1 MPGSLPNLVAG
12 GGPIGSWEPTHLFSG
27 DADVHTDGAVAG
39 ANFAIYTVLAFNAA
53 GQLVP
58 HAPAATDGTENALGI
73 ALTAGV
79 NGQKTPYYTAGQFNP
94 DALVWDASLTTF
106 EQRQA
111 AFRNSTSGII
121 IKKVI

>member
-1 MPGSLPNLVAG
+1 MPGSLPNLLAG

-27 DADVHTDGAVAG
+27 DADIHTDGGVAG
-39 ANFAIYTVLAFNAA
+39 ANFAIYTVLAVTAA
-53 GQLVP
+53 GLLVP
-58 HAPAATDGTENALGI
+58 HAPAATDGTEVAMFVALE
-73 ALTAGV
+73 AGV
-79 NGQKTPYYTAGQFNP
+79 SGQKVPYYTAGQFNP

-111 AFRNSTSGII
+111 AFRNSPSAII

>member
-1 MPGSLPNLVAG
+1 MPGSLPNLLAG
-12 GGPIGSWEPTHLFSG
+12 GGPIGSWEPTYLFSG
-27 DADVHTDGAVAG
+27 DADVHTDGGVAG
-39 ANFAIYTVLAFNAA
+39 ENFAIYTVLAFNAT
-53 GQLVP
+53 GQLVK
-58 HAPAATDGTENALGI
+58 HAPAATDSTGKAMAI
-73 ALTAGV
+73 ALEAGV
-79 NGQKTPYYTAGQFNP
+79 AGQKVPYYTAGQFNP

>member
-1 MPGSLPNLVAG
+1 MPSTPNLLAG
-12 GGPIGSWEPTHLFSG
+12 SGTLGSWEPTHLFSG
-27 DADVHTDGAVAG
+27 DADIHTDGAVAG
-39 ANFAIYTVLAFNAA
+39 ANFAKYTVLSFNAA

-58 HAPAATDGTENALGI
+58 HDPDGTDGTEVALGI
-73 ALTAGV
+73 ALEAGV
-79 NGQKTPYYTAGQFNP
+79 SGQKTPYYTAGQFNP

-111 AFRNSTSGII
+111 AFRNSPSGII